1 MHNTCYVTS
10 VLLKILRNVMPKI
23 VDHAERRRELVEASW
38 DVIANDGIESLTM
51 RRVASAAG
59 CTTGR
64 ISHYFSNREELLSS
78 ALRAAHDEAERRMI
92 TIAKSALP
100 AKERLKLVAYEG
112 LPLDAVRLRE
122 WKVWIVFWAAAASS
136 SSLSDHNRTRYRGW
150 RNLLVGLFADIE
162 SLSKSE
168 SETRVDELL
177 ALIDGLGI
185 RITLDSSASLRK
197 LAKKTI
203 DEYVAR
209 L

>member
-1 MHNTCYVTS
+1 
-10 VLLKILRNVMPKI
+10 MPKV

-38 DVIANDGIESLTM
+38 NVIANDGIQRLTM

-64 ISHYFSNREELLSS
+64 ISHYFRNREELLSS
-78 ALRAAHDEAERRMI
+78 ALSAAYDDAERRMI
-92 TIAKSALP
+92 AIAKSTLP

-112 LPLDAVRLRE
+112 LPLDAARLRE

-136 SSLSDHNRTRYRGW
+136 SSLSDLNRARYRGW
-150 RNLLVGLFADIE
+150 RNLLLRLFTDIE
-162 SLSKSE
+162 SVSKSDYE
-168 SETRVDELL
+168 MRVDELL

-185 RITLDSSASLRK
+185 RVALDSSASLRK
-197 LAKKTI
+197 LARKTI
-203 DEYVAR
+203 DEYIAR

>member
-1 MHNTCYVTS
+1 
-10 VLLKILRNVMPKI
+10 MPKI

-38 DVIANDGIESLTM
+38 NVIANDGIESLTL

-78 ALRAAHDEAERRMI
+78 ALSAAHDEAELRMVA
-92 TIAKSALP
+92 IAKSALP
-100 AKERLKLVAYEG
+100 ARERLKRVAYEG
-112 LPLDAVRLRE
+112 LPLDAIRLRE
-122 WKVWIVFWAAAASS
+122 WKVWIVFWAAAISS
-136 SSLSDHNRTRYRGW
+136 NSLSDHHKARYRGW
-150 RNLLVGLFADIE
+150 RNLLLKLFKDIE
-162 SLSKSE
+162 SMSKIDPE
-168 SETRVDELL
+168 ARVDELL

-185 RITLDSSASLRK
+185 RIALDTSVPARK

-203 DEYVAR
+203 DDFVAR

>member
-1 MHNTCYVTS
+1 
-10 VLLKILRNVMPKI
+10 MPKV

-38 DVIANDGIESLTM
+38 NVIANDGIESLTM

-78 ALRAAHDEAERRMI
+78 ALSAAYNDAEHRMI
-92 TIAKSALP
+92 TIAESTLP
-100 AKERLKLVAYEG
+100 VRERLKRVAYEG

-122 WKVWIVFWAAAASS
+122 WKVWIVFWAAATSS
-136 SSLSDHNRTRYRGW
+136 SSLSDHNKARYRAW
-150 RNLLVGLFADIE
+150 RNLLLRLFSDID
-162 SLSKSE
+162 SLSKRE
-168 SETRVDELL
+168 SETHVDELL

-185 RITLDSSASLRK
+185 RVALDSSASLRK
-197 LAKKTI
+197 LARKTI
-203 DEYVAR
+203 DEYVER

>member
-1 MHNTCYVTS
+1 
-10 VLLKILRNVMPKI
+10 MPKI

-38 DVIANDGIESLTM
+38 NVVANDGIENLTM

-78 ALRAAHDEAERRMI
+78 ALNAAHDEAERRMI
-92 TIAKSALP
+92 VIAKSALP
-100 AKERLKLVAYEG
+100 AKERLRLVAYEG
-112 LPLDAVRLRE
+112 LPLDAARLRE

-136 SSLSDHNRTRYRGW
+136 SSLSAQNKARYRGW
-150 RNLLVGLFADIE
+150 RKLLLRLFADIG
-162 SLSKSE
+162 SLRKND

-177 ALIDGLGI
+177 ALIDGLGL
-185 RITLDSSASLRK
+185 RVALDSSASHRK
-197 LAKKTI
+197 LARKTI